1 MTEKK
6 YFEMS
11 AAWPARSYDVAD
23 ISFRLGEQFL
33 SRIADTEK
41 GSVRD
46 SFRASATSLALW
58 LADNWWR
65 LRWETLRSSQSVSS
79 DWRIR
84 HELNSASGGALWPP
98 VMIYS
103 SSDRVVFAP
112 SFGRNTVGGPQQYFD
127 FRVATVGAEE
137 YEAEIDRFIDAVIGH
152 CAQEM
157 DGKALAE
164 IFRQV
169 KAERIDPELAGWRR
183 LEACL
188 GFDPDQAPD
197 TVIDAL
203 VAFEETVGEDGVDE
217 AANAYPGAQSPS
229 VLRDVIEATRASNV
243 ELDLRLSH
251 SVDFSIDFPST
262 ASPWMLAEAAAEN
275 LREKIGI
282 RRGPLKRQEFADIFR
297 ARWDDLK
304 AATATARNLPYCARL
319 SVKSDSSL
327 LSLKTFSAHDRR
339 FELARFLGDAVWCDV
354 GSFGIISHAKTD
366 RQKFQRAFAH
376 NLLCPFDDIRQHID
390 LNNPTDEDIDAT
402 ARKFHVHSTVVRNQL
417 IYKGYLPFENT
428 REEAETV

>member
-1 MTEKK
+1 MTERK

-11 AAWPARSYDVAD
+11 AAWPARSHDVAD
-23 ISFRLGEQFL
+23 ISLRLGEQLL
-33 SRIADTEK
+33 SRIADTNK

-65 LRWETLRSSQSVSS
+65 LRWETLRSLQSVSS

-103 SSDRVVFAP
+103 SSDRIVFAP

-127 FRVATVGAEE
+127 FRVATVGAQE
-137 YEAEIDRFIDAVIGH
+137 YEAEVDRFIGAVIGH
-152 CAQEM
+152 CAQET
-157 DGKALAE
+157 DGKALGE

-169 KAERIDPELAGWRR
+169 VAERIDPELAGWRR

-217 AANAYPGAQSPS
+217 AANAYPGTQSPS
-229 VLRDVIEATRASNV
+229 ILRDVIEATRASSV
-243 ELDLRLSH
+243 ELDLSLSH
-251 SVDFSIDFPST
+251 ENNFSSDLPST
-262 ASPWMLAEAAAEN
+262 ASPWMLAEAAAKN
-275 LREKIGI
+275 LRERIGI
-282 RRGPLKRQEFADIFR
+282 RRGPLKRQEFADVFK

-304 AATATARNLPYCARL
+304 AAAATARNLPYCARL
-319 SVKSDSSL
+319 SMKGDSSL

-339 FELARFLGDAVWCDV
+339 FELARFLGDAVWNDV
-354 GSFGIISHAKTD
+354 GSFGIISYAKTD

-376 NLLCPFDDIRQHID
+376 NLLCPFDDIRQHVD

-428 REEAETV
+428 REEVEAV

>member
-6 YFEMS
+6 YFDLS
-11 AAWPARSYDVAD
+11 AAWPARSHDVAD
-23 ISFRLGEQFL
+23 VSIRIGEQLL

-46 SFRASATSLALW
+46 SFRASATGLALW

-65 LRWETLRSSQSVSS
+65 LRWETLRSSRHASS

-103 SSDRVVFAP
+103 SSDRIVFAP

-127 FRVATVGAEE
+127 FGVATVLADE
-137 YEAEIDRFIDAVIGH
+137 YEAEIDRFINAVIGH
-152 CAQEM
+152 CALET

-164 IFRQV
+164 IFRQIR
-169 KAERIDPELAGWRR
+169 AERMDPELSGWRR

-203 VAFEETVGEDGVDE
+203 IAFEDTIGEEGVDE
-217 AANAYPGAQSPS
+217 AANAYPGPDSPKI
-229 VLRDVIEATRASNV
+229 LGNVIEATRASKV
-243 ELDLRLSH
+243 ELDLSMSH
-251 SVDFSIDFPST
+251 DINFRHELPTT
-262 ASPWMLAEAAAEN
+262 ASPWMFAEVAAAN
-275 LREKIGI
+275 LREKIGFHH
-282 RRGPLKRQEFADIFR
+282 GPLKGQALADIFK
-297 ARWDDLK
+297 AQWNDLK
-304 AATATARNLPYCARL
+304 EATATARRLPYCSRL
-319 SVKSDSSL
+319 PVKGDCNL

-339 FELARFLGDAVWCDV
+339 FELARFLGDAIWCD
-354 GSFGIISHAKTD
+354 GGDFGIVSNAKTD

-376 NLLCPFDDIRQHID
+376 NLLCPFDDLRQYVD
-390 LNNPTDEDIDAT
+390 LNNPTDVDIDAT
-402 ARKFHVHSTVVRNQL
+402 ARRFYVHSSVIRNQL
-417 IYKGYLPFENT
+417 AYKGYLPFENS
-428 REEAETV
+428 REELDSV